1 MNRIIGQ
8 ASQCGQCDTG
18 GTMTPE
24 QIEGAARQISAARE
38 DGRLLQGID
47 EAAAV
52 TIEDGYRIQDAFMAS
67 WNKPLAGWKVGATAP
82 KVQEVYGVEE
92 PFYGPFYAPDVFA
105 SPAHP
110 HAATFGH
117 HCIECEFAFRFA
129 RDLPA
134 RDEPYAREEILD
146 AVEVV
151 IPAFELISPRFD
163 SVLQNNVG
171 LAAADCGL
179 NGGLVLGEPYAGWRD
194 LDLATHAVVL
204 AVDGE
209 RIAEGTGANVL
220 GHPYNV
226 LDWLANAL
234 PKRGLGL
241 KAGEIVSTG
250 TCTGF
255 HYIEPGQR
263 AVADYGTLGR
273 IEVTFV

>member
-1 MNRIIGQ
+1 
-8 ASQCGQCDTG
+8 
-18 GTMTPE
+18 MTPE

-52 TIEDGYRIQDAFMAS
+52 TIEDGYGIQDAFMAS

-129 RDLPA
+129 HDLPA

-146 AVEVV
+146 AVDVI

-163 SVLQNNVG
+163 SLLQNNVG

-179 NGGLVLGEPYAGWRD
+179 NGGLVVGEPYADWRD
-194 LDLATHAVVL
+194 LDLATHPVVL
-204 AVDGE
+204 AVDSE
-209 RIAEGTGANVL
+209 QIAEGTGANVL

-226 LDWLANAL
+226 LDWLANTL

-255 HYIEPGQR
+255 HYVEPGQL